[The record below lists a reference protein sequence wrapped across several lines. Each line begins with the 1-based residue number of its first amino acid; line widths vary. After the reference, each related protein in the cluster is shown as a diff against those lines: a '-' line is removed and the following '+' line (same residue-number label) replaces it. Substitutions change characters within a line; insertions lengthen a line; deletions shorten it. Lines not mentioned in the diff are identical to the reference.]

1 MNWEQ
6 YQKEFEWDGSL
17 RDIYIFKTSLD
28 DWQKLLDYIRACR
41 YTSEYKID
49 GDAVALP
56 ERAATIFECENS
68 RSLLS
73 GNVGNLVLYC
83 HFFTVDEIEF
93 DLDPRE
99 VKVERDLEELFDF
112 LRRLCRISNKQ
123 TVLTPENAPELWI
136 FRFNP
141 GIDEPEYQTS

>member
-1 MNWEQ
+1 VNWEQ

-28 DWQKLLDYIRACR
+28 DWQKLLDFTRAGR
-41 YTSEYKID
+41 YTFEYKID

-56 ERAATIFECENS
+56 ERAATIFERENS

-73 GNVGNLVLYC
+73 ANVGNLLLNC
-83 HFFTVDEIEF
+83 HFFTADEIEF

-123 TVLTPENAPELWI
+123 TALTPENAPELWI

-141 GIDEPEYQTS
+141 GIDEPEYRAS

>member
-28 DWQKLLDYIRACR
+28 DWQKLLDYIKAGR

-56 ERAATIFECENS
+56 ERAATIFECKNS
-68 RSLLS
+68 LNLLS
-73 GNVGNLVLYC
+73 VNAGNLVLNC
-83 HFFTVDEIEF
+83 HFS
-93 DLDPRE
+93 L
-99 VKVERDLEELFDF
+99 
-112 LRRLCRISNKQ
+112 
-123 TVLTPENAPELWI
+123 
-136 FRFNP
+136 
-141 GIDEPEYQTS
+141 